1 MSKGNKVKDIFKP
14 AARKYMYRVTIA
26 GLAVAAFYGIIA
38 QEAIPVLTSLA
49 IAVLAVADA
58 NVPE

>member
-1 MSKGNKVKDIFKP
+1 MKDLLKP
-14 AARKYMYRVTIA
+14 SARKYLYRVTMA
-26 GLAVAAFYGIIA
+26 GLAVAAFYGVIA

>member
-1 MSKGNKVKDIFKP
+1 MKDIFRP
-14 AARKYMYRVTIA
+14 DARRYMYRVTIA

>member
-1 MSKGNKVKDIFKP
+1 MKDIFKP
-14 AARKYMYRVTIA
+14 ATRKYLYRVTIG
-26 GLAVAAFYGIIA
+26 GLAVAAFYGVIA

-49 IAVLAVADA
+49 IAVLAMADA

>member
-1 MSKGNKVKDIFKP
+1 MKDIFKP
-14 AARKYMYRVTIA
+14 AARKYLYRVTMA

-38 QEAIPVLTSLA
+38 QEAIPVLTGLA
-49 IAVLAVADA
+49 VAVLAVADA